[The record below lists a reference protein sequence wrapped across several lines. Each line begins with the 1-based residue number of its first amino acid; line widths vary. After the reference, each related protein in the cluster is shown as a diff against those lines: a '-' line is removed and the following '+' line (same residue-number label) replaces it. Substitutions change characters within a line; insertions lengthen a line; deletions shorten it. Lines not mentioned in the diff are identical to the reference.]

1 MIGKE
6 YHGHTQYNRSI
17 AVCLACT
24 AVYGFMTVDRPGVQA
39 AAQASSKPHKS
50 K

>member
-1 MIGKE
+1 MGIRN
-6 YHGHTQYNRSI
+6 TI
-17 AVCLACT
+17 VALLFVCLACT

-39 AAQASSKPHKS
+39 VAQASSKPHKS

>member
-1 MIGKE
+1 MRIR
-6 YHGHTQYNRSI
+6 NAI
-17 AVCLACT
+17 VALLFVCLACT

-39 AAQASSKPHKS
+39 AAQASTKADKS

>member
-1 MIGKE
+1 MGIRN
-6 YHGHTQYNRSI
+6 TTV
-17 AVCLACT
+17 ALLFVCLACT